1 MRSVFLPIL
10 PLVLYLGLSITTLH
24 HESNYLVN
32 NHFELL
38 IFIWTVLTTF
48 LYFIEN
54 KNETK
59 IFLYQAKIP
68 FFLIL
73 GLILAPSVTSFF
85 STDYFAIFSDGE
97 YKTLV
102 KILCLCP
109 ILFYFLKSTKTK
121 YWILN
126 SVLIFYTI
134 FAFYFLYRF
143 FILHEARDFDLR
155 PTLNIRHGDPNF
167 LCLFFSMMT
176 PLSFFIA
183 QSFFKYKN
191 YIRSSLSLLSGFL
204 FIYCAIV
211 TESRMGLIALF
222 VGMALLFLASG
233 VQKIVKIF
241 SLMCFIAIVAFTT
254 TQSTDLISR
263 FSDIKDKSSTDR
275 ILTYQNGF
283 KSFITAPVF
292 GVGMHA
298 AKKTYFENSKFPDFQ
313 TDSKRL
319 EIHSTYLNILAELGS
334 VGFLLFFALL
344 FWTFRQILNCKDK
357 SRYFLLSS
365 FVIVLVS
372 MLTIGVAYKDLL
384 YLHLFLLAGAAQN
397 LESYD

>member
-1 MRSVFLPIL
+1 MRLLFSPLI

-24 HESNYLVN
+24 HEISFLVN

-38 IFIWTVLTTF
+38 VFVWTIISTVL
-48 LYFIEN
+48 YFFEE
-54 KNETK
+54 KNESQA
-59 IFLYQAKIP
+59 FLQQVQVP
-68 FFLIL
+68 FFLIF
-73 GLILAPSVTSFF
+73 GLILAPAVTSFF
-85 STDYFAIFSDGE
+85 SADYFAILSDGE

-109 ILFYFLKSTKTK
+109 FLFYFLKSIKTK
-121 YWILN
+121 DFIFN
-126 SVLIFYTI
+126 SVLIFYMV

-155 PTLNIRHGDPNF
+155 PTLHIRHGDPNF

-176 PLSFFIA
+176 PLSFLKAKSFI
-183 QSFFKYKN
+183 QKQRYIGFSFSFF
-191 YIRSSLSLLSGFL
+191 SGLL
-204 FIYCAIV
+204 FIYCAFI

-222 VGMALLFLASG
+222 IGLATLFLTSR
-233 VQKIVKIF
+233 VQKTIKFF
-241 SLMCFIAIVAFTT
+241 SLICLVAIVAFVAN
-254 TQSTDLISR
+254 QSSDLTNR

-275 ILTYQNGF
+275 ILTYENGI
-283 KSFITAPVF
+283 KSFIAAPVF

-334 VGFLLFFALL
+334 VGFLIFSALL
-344 FWTFRQILNCKDK
+344 FWCFHQILKCQNKDK
-357 SRYFLLSS
+357 YFLLSS
-365 FVIVLVS
+365 FVIMLLS
-372 MLTIGVAYKDLL
+372 MLTIGVAYKDLV
-384 YLHLFLLAGAAQN
+384 YLHLFLLAGLAQN
-397 LESYD
+397 SESYD